1 MPTGPSLSKIP
12 SKLSD
17 FNFSSLRPLIRGGL
31 FLKSLSGLSEWSNL
45 LYFFIQASGW
55 SQIFRIYKEIE
66 NQTTLNKVMAPGNWC
81 KKNFLIIFAQNAKK
95 PLFHANFN
103 EIWLTNHVFN
113 VSQSLFWFCICTWL
127 CFLHFQK
134 IFIKIAINW
143 VFTVRF
149 KKFKSLYN
157 FSPFLFNLLW
167 KIRWRTLFWSI
178 SNQKKDVIVIC
189 IEIRRKIVKN
199 WVFIMKKPKICQK
212 LRSLSWL
219 LSTRK
224 VR

>member
-1 MPTGPSLSKIP
+1 
-12 SKLSD
+12 
-17 FNFSSLRPLIRGGL
+17 
-31 FLKSLSGLSEWSNL
+31 
-45 LYFFIQASGW
+45 
-55 SQIFRIYKEIE
+55 
-66 NQTTLNKVMAPGNWC
+66 MAPGNWC
-81 KKNFLIIFAQNAKK
+81 KKIFLIIFAQNAKK

-167 KIRWRTLFWSI
+167 KIRWRTLFWPI
-178 SNQKKDVIVIC
+178 SNQKQDWTC
-189 IEIRRKIVKN
+189 CSFLRCRKRLYYKAGAKQYNATLMLSIDRITN
-199 WVFIMKKPKICQK
+199 ISQQFLELLNDPNKI
-212 LRSLSWL
+212 
-219 LSTRK
+219 
-224 VR
+224 

>member
-1 MPTGPSLSKIP
+1 
-12 SKLSD
+12 
-17 FNFSSLRPLIRGGL
+17 
-31 FLKSLSGLSEWSNL
+31 
-45 LYFFIQASGW
+45 
-55 SQIFRIYKEIE
+55 
-66 NQTTLNKVMAPGNWC
+66 MAPENWC
-81 KKNFLIIFAQNAKK
+81 KKKFLIIFAQNAKK
-95 PLFHANFN
+95 RLFNANFN

-167 KIRWRTLFWSI
+167 KIHWRTLFCPI
-178 SNQKKDVIVIC
+178 SSQKKRYISTLVFRIKIVISYS
-189 IEIRRKIVKN
+189 
-199 WVFIMKKPKICQK
+199 M
-212 LRSLSWL
+212 L
-219 LSTRK
+219 LSYYFSNRTLNTQVSK
-224 VR
+224 DAKSLLKFEIWKKTEINSILLETKP

>member
-1 MPTGPSLSKIP
+1 MPTGWSLSKIP

-17 FNFSSLRPLIRGGL
+17 FNFSSLRPLIRGGP
-31 FLKSLSGLSEWSNL
+31 FLKSLSGLSEWFNL
-45 LYFFIQASGW
+45 LYFFIQMSVW

-66 NQTTLNKVMAPGNWC
+66 NRTTLNKVMAPGNWC

-157 FSPFLFNLLW
+157 FSPFYLTFCGKSAGALYFDLSLAKK
-167 KIRWRTLFWSI
+167 KIY
-178 SNQKKDVIVIC
+178 
-189 IEIRRKIVKN
+189 
-199 WVFIMKKPKICQK
+199 
-212 LRSLSWL
+212 
-219 LSTRK
+219 
-224 VR
+224 